1 MVVLVTGGNGQLG
14 QALQSIAAQ
23 HPALQFHFLGSKD
36 LDITSK
42 TQVIEAFARIK
53 PNYCINAA
61 AYTAVD
67 KAESEPD
74 SARAIN
80 VDGVSN
86 LAQAAQESAAVL
98 VHISTDFVFDGS
110 KNSPYLETDATHP
123 QGVYALT
130 KRDGELALQ
139 QACSRYFI
147 IRTSWVYSNF
157 GGNFMKTMLR
167 VASERDNINVVSD
180 QIGTPTHAIDL
191 AHAIVAVIES
201 GSENYGIYH
210 FSNEGVASWY
220 DFAREIFRV
229 NDVQIQLHP
238 IPTSAYPTPAKRPAY
253 SVLDKSKFKTEFRFS
268 IPTWEESLKH
278 YK

>member
-14 QALQSIAAQ
+14 QALQFIAEK
-23 HPALQFHFLGSKD
+23 HPVLQFHFLGSKD
-36 LDITSK
+36 LDITAK
-42 TQVIEAFARIK
+42 DQVAEAFANIK
-53 PNYCINAA
+53 PDYCINAA

-67 KAESEPD
+67 KAETEPE

-80 VDGVSN
+80 VEGVLN
-86 LAQAAQESAAVL
+86 LAQASQKTGTVL

-110 KNSPYLETDATHP
+110 KNSPYLETDATNP
-123 QGVYALT
+123 QGIYALT

-139 QACSRYFI
+139 QACDRYFI

-167 VASERDNINVVSD
+167 VASERDALSVVND
-180 QIGTPTHAIDL
+180 QIGSPTHAIDL
-191 AHAIVAVIES
+191 AKAIVAVIES
-201 GSENYGIYH
+201 GSKNYGIYH

-220 DFAREIFRV
+220 DFAKAIFRV
-229 NDVQIQLHP
+229 NGVIIQLNP

-253 SVLDKSKFKTEFRFS
+253 SVLDKSKFKTEFKFT
-268 IPTWEESLKH
+268 IPAWEDSLKT